1 MKTINIHKRTISQSI
16 GVISDILNTL
26 SSNDDKLWP
35 KEKWP
40 PMIFRKGLTVGAI
53 GGHGPIK
60 YSINTYIPGR
70 SIEFTFVKPDGF
82 KGVHRFE
89 VSEIENNKTELKHTI
104 DMMLSGKGILTWH
117 IAIRWLHDALIEDC
131 FDKVEN
137 QFSANKKET
146 KWNLWVVFL
155 RNRLR
160 KK

>member
-1 MKTINIHKRTISQSI
+1 MKTISIHKRTIGQSI

-60 YSINTYIPGR
+60 YSINTYIPG
-70 SIEFTFVKPDGF
+70 SLIEFTFVKPDGF

-89 VSEIENNKTELKHTI
+89 VTEIENNKTELKHTI

-131 FDKVEN
+131 FDKVEIN
-137 QFSANKKET
+137 FPQIKRKQNGIFG
-146 KWNLWVVFL
+146 LFFL
-155 RNRLR
+155 EIV
-160 KK
+160 